1 MVGEATNCS
10 FTHFYDEFE
19 WISVI
24 TECKNEFVV
33 KIRIQLYYSGR
44 NEVVDTLILSTLG
57 IIKYCILM
65 KWSNRGY
72 TC

>member
-1 MVGEATNCS
+1 MVREATNCS

-24 TECKNEFVV
+24 TECKNDFVV

-44 NEVVDTLILSTLG
+44 NKVVDTL
-57 IIKYCILM
+57 
-65 KWSNRGY
+65 
-72 TC
+72 

>member
-1 MVGEATNCS
+1 MVREATNCS

-33 KIRIQLYYSGR
+33 KIGR
-44 NEVVDTLILSTLG
+44 NEVVDTL
-57 IIKYCILM
+57 
-65 KWSNRGY
+65 
-72 TC
+72 